1 MAFSQKGLGNSWSV
15 GRDEQGFVGPRTCT
29 EVAPRTSV
37 IFFFIFFS
45 GERFPQRTERNL
57 SKRTVLV
64 PGSVIDAPHEGRAE
78 YWRQEPLCKSRR
90 RILPGA
96 FTEQTAL
103 SEAIKGRLNN
113 NLW

>member
-1 MAFSQKGLGNSWSV
+1 M
-15 GRDEQGFVGPRTCT
+15 
-29 EVAPRTSV
+29 
-37 IFFFIFFS
+37 
-45 GERFPQRTERNL
+45 
-57 SKRTVLV
+57 